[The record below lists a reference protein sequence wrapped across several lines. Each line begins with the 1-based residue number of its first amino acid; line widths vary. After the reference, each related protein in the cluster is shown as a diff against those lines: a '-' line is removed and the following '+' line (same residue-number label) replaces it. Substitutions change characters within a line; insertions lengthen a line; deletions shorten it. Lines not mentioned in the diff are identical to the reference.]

1 MTYFSEYS
9 VFRHWTLTC
18 CSVRSILTFIPLMWR
33 IG

>member
-18 CSVRSILTFIPLMWR
+18 CGIRSTLIASFLCFIM
-33 IG
+33 